1 MASCGGGG
9 GGGSPSATPSLT
21 GISISP
27 NSASIPKG
35 ESQQLSATGQL
46 SNGTT
51 EDLTASVAWTSSNPA
66 VASVTASGVATGL
79 GTGSTMIQA
88 VKQGV
93 TASASLDVTAAVLIS
108 VAVFPASATLDAGQ
122 TQQFTATG
130 TYSDKSTANITDSIA
145 WQSSNVA
152 IATISAAGL
161 AKCVAQG
168 AATITASST
177 GLTANAA
184 LSINPPGL
192 VSITIAPPQVS
203 LAKGQSQQLA
213 ATGNYTDGSTQN
225 LTAQVVWSSS
235 NTAVASVTAGL
246 VKTNGEGGATV
257 SAALDQIQAADP
269 VFVSAP
275 ALVSISVTPSAA
287 TVAQGLSQQFTATGT
302 YTDNSTQNITSSAAW
317 SSSNTAVATINNTG
331 LATSLQ
337 QGSTAI
343 SAAVGTISGTALL
356 SVGPPQLLSITV
368 SPQSPSIPKG
378 LTLQFSATA
387 NYSNNTQQNVT
398 NTAVWNSSNTGV
410 ATVTAGGLASA
421 VGQGTTVISA
431 SYGGLSGSTTLTV
444 GPPQLVSI
452 SVTPSSAQVAAG
464 QTQQFTATG
473 TYTDGSMQ
481 NITNSAAWSSSNTAV
496 ATVSN
501 AGLATGVAQGNATIT
516 AASGGIS
523 GTASLTV
530 TPPILVSIQ
539 VTPATVTLPLGSP
552 QQFTATGIYSDNSQ
566 QDLTSQAAWNSTNSN
581 IANLGNP
588 GLATAEGVGS
598 CMIQAVFDS
607 ITGSAQL
614 TVISG
619 AQLTVTV
626 LPQLTSLTLMQPQ
639 QYQAYVQGTTNQNVT
654 WAVDGVTGGNS
665 SVGTISAS
673 GLYTPPSTA
682 GTHTITAI
690 SQADPTYSGSASLWV
705 SDYAGMFNYRNDL
718 SSTGQNL
725 DEAALTTPNVNYNTF
740 GKLFSCPVDGDVYA
754 QPLYIANYPIN
765 GGVHNVVIVTTE
777 NDSVYAFDADS
788 LSCQPLWQTTLLT
801 NGGTPIPDSDLGN
814 GDCTEIYPQ
823 VGTTGTPVID
833 LPNNAVFMVAASLE
847 GPSNLASSYVH
858 RLHSLNLA
866 TGQEMPQSP
875 VQIAATVPGTG
886 AGSVDGM
893 LSFNGQQHKSRTAL
907 QLVNGQLFFAFG
919 SDCDVAPF
927 HGWVF
932 AYDEF
937 QLTQTAVYATTPNGT
952 DGGIWLT
959 GAGLTFDASNNMYVV
974 TGNGTFDGNLSGG
987 DYGDSILKFSL
998 TGGALEMLDSFTPSV
1013 QATLEEENLDL
1024 ATSTLLLL
1032 PDQPGPYPHL
1042 GIVAGKSET
1051 IYVLNRDDLGGYN
1064 SGGDQVVQEV
1074 SGELYRNFGTPGYW
1088 NENVYFCALGDY
1100 VKAFQLNNGTLTTS
1114 WTSESP
1120 TIFNYPGSIGSIS
1133 SASSTSSSAVLWILD
1148 NSGFGNNQPPS
1159 PAILHAYD
1167 ATNLANELY
1176 NSTQAPNN
1184 RDQAD
1189 NAEKFTV
1196 STVANGKVYFGTQG
1210 FLDVYGLLPGQPPQ
1224 IPNQK
1229 Q

>member
-21 GISISP
+21 GITISP
-27 NSASIPKG
+27 NAASIPKG
-35 ESQQLSATGQL
+35 KTQQLTATGQL

-66 VASVTASGVATGL
+66 VASITTSGLATGL

-93 TASASLDVTAAVLIS
+93 TASTDLDVTAAVLVSI
-108 VAVFPASATLDAGQ
+108 AVSPSGATLDVGQ

-130 TYSDKSTANITDSIA
+130 TYSDNSTANITDSVA
-145 WQSSNVA
+145 WQSSNAA
-152 IATISAAGL
+152 IATITAAGL
-161 AKCVAQG
+161 AKSVAQG
-168 AATITASST
+168 AVTITASST
-177 GLTANAA
+177 GLTGNAA
-184 LSINPPGL
+184 LSINPAGL

-203 LAKGQSQQLA
+203 LAKGQSQQLT

-246 VKTNGEGGATV
+246 VKTNAEGSATV
-257 SAALDQIQAADP
+257 TAADVQIQGAAP
-269 VFVSAP
+269 VSVSAP
-275 ALVSISVTPSAA
+275 ALVSISVTPPAA

-302 YTDNSTQNITSSAAW
+302 YTDNSMQNITNSAAW
-317 SSSNTAVATINNTG
+317 SSSNTAVATINNEG

-343 SAAVGTISGTALL
+343 SATVGSISGTASL

-368 SPQSPSIPKG
+368 SPQSPTIPKG
-378 LTLQFSATA
+378 LTLQFAATA
-387 NYSNNTQQNVT
+387 NYSNNTQQIVT
-398 NTAVWNSSNTGV
+398 NSAVWSSSNTSV
-410 ATVTAGGLASA
+410 ATVTSGGLASA
-421 VGQGTTVISA
+421 IGQGTTAISA
-431 SYGGLSGSTTLTV
+431 SYGGLNGSTTLTV

-473 TYTDGSMQ
+473 TYTDGSTQ

-496 ATVSN
+496 ATVN
-501 AGLATGVAQGNATIT
+501 NVGLATGVAQGSATIT

-539 VTPATVTLPLGSP
+539 VTPATVTLPLGST
-552 QQFTATGIYSDNSQ
+552 QQFTATGIYSNNSQ
-566 QDLTSQAAWNSTNSN
+566 QDLTSQAAWSSSN
-581 IANLGNP
+581 INIATMGNP
-588 GLATAEGVGS
+588 GLATAEGVGNCS
-598 CMIQAVFDS
+598 IQAVFDS

-619 AQLTVTV
+619 APLTVTV
-626 LPQLTSLTLMQPQ
+626 LPQLTSLTLTEPQ

-654 WAVDGVTGGNS
+654 WAVDGITGGNS
-665 SVGTISAS
+665 TIGTISVS

-682 GTHTITAI
+682 GSHAITAA

-705 SDYAGMFNYRNDL
+705 TDYAGMFNYRNDL
-718 SSTGQNL
+718 LSTGQNL
-725 DEAALTTPNVNYNTF
+725 DEAALTAPNVNYNVF
-740 GKLFSCPVDGDVYA
+740 GKLFSCPLDGDVYA

-788 LSCQPLWQTTLLT
+788 SSCQVLWQTTLLT
-801 NGGTPIPDSDLGN
+801 NGGTAIPYTDLGN

-833 LPNNAVFMVAASLE
+833 LPNNTIFMVAASLE
-847 GPSNLASSYVH
+847 GPSNLAASYVH
-858 RLHSLNLA
+858 RLHALNLA

-886 AGSVDGM
+886 TGSVNGM
-893 LSFNGQQHKSRTAL
+893 LSFNGQQQKSRTAL

-937 QLTQTAVYATTPNGT
+937 QLTQTAVYVTTPNGT
-952 DGGIWLT
+952 DGGIWMA
-959 GAGLTFDASNNMYVV
+959 GAGLTFDASDNMYVA

-998 TGGALEMLDSFTPSV
+998 SGGAFQMLDSFTPFN
-1013 QATLEEENLDL
+1013 QAEMEENNLDL
-1024 ATSTLLLL
+1024 ASSGLLLL

-1042 GIVAGKSET
+1042 AIIAGKSNT
-1051 IYVLNRDDLGGYN
+1051 IYLVDRDDLGGYN

-1074 SGELYRNFGTPGYW
+1074 QDVLFRNFSTAAYW
-1088 NENVYFCALGDY
+1088 NENVYFCSIDDN
-1100 VKAFQLNNGTLTTS
+1100 VKAFQLNNGALTTS

-1120 TIFNYPGSIGSIS
+1120 TVFNYPGSIASIS
-1133 SASSTSSSAVLWILD
+1133 SASSTSSSAILWILD
-1148 NSGFGNNQPPS
+1148 NSGYGNNQPPT

-1167 ATNLANELY
+1167 ATNLATELY

-1189 NAEKFTV
+1189 DAEKFAV
-1196 STVANGKVYFGTQG
+1196 PTVANGKVYFGTQG